1 MRISVSLT
9 RRFLLF
15 LCFLVSINLIAQNVP
30 PSITDPE
37 ELRATQIER
46 QKVFD
51 SIIEDPTNLEN
62 LLKTFFEMHD
72 PTQENRQG
80 NDIGVQYR
88 SVVLTS
94 SKEEILLAN
103 KVKNKYQSLLKEK
116 GFGPIKTK
124 IKELTNFYLAENYHQ
139 DYYKLN
145 PNNGYC
151 AYVIAPKID
160 KFKNDNLSIKDVE
173 SKAQTFE
180 DEKIVEVYKAYCE
193 KLKSNN
199 ALDFND
205 LILLPI
211 RLLKENAKILNF
223 YQSTWKYV
231 LVDEFQDTNSPQFE
245 IVSLLAGKH
254 QNITVVG
261 DDDQSIYGWR
271 GANIDNILTNF
282 QDTFSKNIEIK
293 LEKNYRSTQRI
304 LDGAWSVVS
313 NNKNRAEKKLEA
325 TRGKGEKISLIST
338 GSDEEESN
346 AICDAIKSEIKLNK
360 STFKDFA
367 VLYRTNAQSRS
378 IEQAMVKEGIPYSI
392 VGGTKFYD
400 RKEIK
405 DVLAYLTLVANSN
418 DDVALRRII
427 NFPVR
432 GIGEKSIKMFV
443 ELASK
448 KKISLFDS
456 LEFCRDLKL
465 RGKQQDSIE
474 SFHASIK
481 KFSSLLET
489 LDPKELL
496 RTLLEEF
503 NIENY
508 YKNNPVEQDRYDNIQ
523 ELKASVDKF
532 SDQVGGNLRDF
543 LQEISL
549 FTDIDEWDDK
559 DNSITLMTVHAAKGL
574 EFPTV
579 FIAGLEQGLFPLV
592 RIDDGPD
599 QMEEERRLFY
609 VAVTRAMDQVYL
621 LNAKYRRRFG
631 AMNTTSFV
639 QSDFLN
645 EIDEDVIK
653 VKSYKSV
660 YTRRIVGTGEQK
672 KIQISRTVTEFDDF
686 KIGDQVQH
694 NLFGIGTILVLSGSG
709 ENQKVGVEFDG
720 GLRKKLIVKYARLK
734 KID

>member
-1 MRISVSLT
+1 MKLQDLNTQQLKAVQTVNKPVLVFAGAGSGKTRVLTYKVWHLIKQNLFKPNEILALTFTNKAAAEMKVRI
-9 RRFLLF
+9 
-15 LCFLVSINLIAQNVP
+15 Q
-30 PSITDPE
+30 
-37 ELRATQIER
+37 
-46 QKVFD
+46 D
-51 SIIEDPTNLEN
+51 SISCDGVNVGTFHSIGARMLRMHIESLGDNYNSSFTIYDTVDQKSVIKEVIEN
-62 LLKTFFEMHD
+62 LNLSEF
-72 PTQENRQG
+72 
-80 NDIGVQYR
+80 
-88 SVVLTS
+88 
-94 SKEEILLAN
+94 
-103 KVKNKYQSLLKEK
+103 
-116 GFGPIKTK
+116 
-124 IKELTNFYLAENYHQ
+124 KELNIGFLKSQ
-139 DYYKLN
+139 
-145 PNNGYC
+145 
-151 AYVIAPKID
+151 ID
-160 KFKNDNLSIKDVE
+160 KFKNANLSMKDIE

-180 DEKIVEVYKAYCE
+180 DEKIAEVYKAYCDT
-193 KLKSNN
+193 LKSNN

-205 LILLPI
+205 LLLLPI
-211 RLLKENAKILNF
+211 RLLKENKKILDD
-223 YQSTWKYV
+223 YQKSWKYV

-282 QDTFSKNIEIK
+282 QDVFAKNIEIK

-313 NNKNRAEKKLEA
+313 NNKNRAEKKLVA
-325 TRGKGEKISLIST
+325 KKGKGEKISLIST

-346 AICDAIKSEIKLNK
+346 AICDSIKSEIKLNK
-360 STFKDFA
+360 NTFKDFA

-378 IEQAMVKEGIPYSI
+378 IEQAMVKEGLPYNI

-405 DVLAYLTLVANSN
+405 DVLAYLKLVANTS
-418 DDVALRRII
+418 DDIALKRVI

-432 GIGEKSIKMFV
+432 GIGEKSIKMFIN
-443 ELASK
+443 LAAKNNS
-448 KKISLFDS
+448 SLFDS
-456 LEFCRDLKL
+456 LKMCRELKL

-474 SFHASIK
+474 NFHSSIT
-481 KFSSLLET
+481 KFSNLLET
-489 LDPKELL
+489 LDSKELL

-532 SDQVGGNLRDF
+532 SDQTGGNLKDF

-549 FTDIDEWDDK
+549 FTDIDDWDDK
-559 DNSITLMTVHAAKGL
+559 ENSITLMTVHAAKGL
-574 EFPTV
+574 EFSTV
-579 FIAGLEQGLFPLV
+579 FVTGLEQGLFPLV

-609 VAVTRAMDQVYL
+609 VAVTRAMNQVYL

-645 EIDEDVIK
+645 EIDKNVIK
-653 VKSYKSV
+653 VKTYKSV
-660 YTRRIVGTGEQK
+660 YTRRVVGVGSKK

-694 NLFGIGTILVLSGSG
+694 NLFGVGTILVLSGAG

>member
-1 MRISVSLT
+1 MNLKDLNAQQLKAVQTVDKPVLVFAGAGSGKT
-9 RRFLLF
+9 R
-15 LCFLVSINLIAQNVP
+15 
-30 PSITDPE
+30 
-37 ELRATQIER
+37 
-46 QKVFD
+46 
-51 SIIEDPTNLEN
+51 
-62 LLKTFFEMHD
+62 
-72 PTQENRQG
+72 
-80 NDIGVQYR
+80 
-88 SVVLTS
+88 VLTY
-94 SKEEILLAN
+94 KVWYLIKEKLFKPEEILALTFTN
-103 KVKNKYQSLLKEK
+103 KAASEMKSRIQESISCEGVNVGTFHSIGARMLRMHISALDEEYNSSFTIYDTSDQKAV
-116 GFGPIKTK
+116 
-124 IKELTNFYLAENYHQ
+124 IKEVVEN
-139 DYYKLN
+139 LN
-145 PNNGYC
+145 LSEFKELNVSFLK
-151 AYVIAPKID
+151 AQID
-160 KFKNDNLSIKDVE
+160 KFKNDNISIDKVE
-173 SKAQTFE
+173 SEAQTFE
-180 DEKIVEVYKAYCE
+180 DEKIIEVYRAYCDR
-193 KLKSNN
+193 LKSNN

-205 LILLPI
+205 LLLLPI
-211 RLLKENAKILNF
+211 RLLKENAKILNL
-223 YQSTWKYV
+223 YQKTWKYV

-254 QNITVVG
+254 KNITVVG

-282 QDTFSKNIEIK
+282 QETFAKNIEIK

-325 TRGKGEKISLIST
+325 TRGKGDKISLIST

-346 AICDAIKSEIKLNK
+346 AICDSIKSEIKLNK
-360 STFKDFA
+360 NTFKDFA

-378 IEQAMVKEGIPYSI
+378 IEQAMVKEGLPYNI

-405 DVLAYLTLVANSN
+405 NVLAYLTLVANNN
-418 DDVALRRII
+418 DDIALKRII

-432 GIGEKSIKMFV
+432 GIGEKSINIFV
-443 ELASK
+443 DLAAK
-448 KKISLFDS
+448 KKISLFES
-456 LEFCRDLKL
+456 LTFSRDLKL
-465 RGKQQDSIE
+465 RGKQQESIE
-474 SFHASIK
+474 NFHNSIK
-481 KFSSLLET
+481 KFSNLLET
-489 LDPKELL
+489 LDPKELM

-508 YKNNPVEQDRYDNIQ
+508 YKNNPAEQDRYDNIQ

-532 SDQVGGNLRDF
+532 SDQIGGNLKDF

-559 DNSITLMTVHAAKGL
+559 ENSITLMTVHAAKGL

-579 FIAGLEQGLFPLV
+579 FVSGLEQGLFPLV

-599 QMEEERRLFY
+599 QVEEERRLFY
-609 VAVTRAMDQVYL
+609 VAVTRAMNQVYL

-631 AMNTTSFV
+631 AMNTTSFI

-660 YTRRIVGTGEQK
+660 YTKRIVGTGREK

-694 NLFGIGTILVLSGSG
+694 NLFGVGTILVLSGTG